1 MRTKAWAI
9 DVYGLR
15 EAHRRSVLARLR
27 DAHRLYVSPLTWFP
41 GQPARTGNG
50 KSSRRGTARAS
61 GNLTHIGR
69 DPGHSRSVE
78 AGEMHATLHALHQ
91 RGMLIV
97 EKDHE
102 CDPHLVA
109 AVESSWKDAGLIGR
123 PTNETL
129 AAILTADRLGMDL
142 VTEDTDVHKL
152 AGNWQVPTMTVS
164 DLASSLAA

>member
-1 MRTKAWAI
+1 MRMKAWAI
-9 DVYGLR
+9 DTYGLR
-15 EAHRRSVLARLR
+15 EAHRRSVLGRLR
-27 DAHRLYVSPLTWFP
+27 DAHRLHVSPLTWLP
-41 GQPARTGNG
+41 SEAARTGNG
-50 KSSRRGTARAS
+50 KSSRLGTASTA
-61 GNLTHIGR
+61 GNLTFIGR
-69 DPGHSRSVE
+69 DPGHSRGAE

-97 EKDHE
+97 EEDHE

-129 AAILTADRLGMDL
+129 TAILTADRLGMDL

-152 AGNWQVPTMTVS
+152 AGHWQVQTMTVS

>member
-1 MRTKAWAI
+1 MRMKAWAI

-41 GQPARTGNG
+41 SQPARTGNG
-50 KSSRRGTARAS
+50 KSPRRATRRAS
-61 GNLTHIGR
+61 GNLALVGR
-69 DPGHSRSVE
+69 DPSRARGAE

-91 RGMLIV
+91 RGMLVV
-97 EKDHE
+97 EEDHE

-109 AVESSWKDAGLIGR
+109 TVETSWKDAGLIGR
-123 PTNETL
+123 PTDETL
-129 AAILTADRLGMDL
+129 TAILTAGRLGMDL
-142 VTEDTDVHKL
+142 VTEDTDVHRL
-152 AGNWQVPTMTVS
+152 AGHWEVQTMTVS

>member
-1 MRTKAWAI
+1 MRMKAWAI

-50 KSSRRGTARAS
+50 KSPRRATRRAS
-61 GNLTHIGR
+61 GNLALVGR
-69 DPGHSRSVE
+69 DPSRARGAE

-91 RGMLIV
+91 RGMLVV
-97 EKDHE
+97 EEDHE

-109 AVESSWKDAGLIGR
+109 TVETSWKDAGLIGR
-123 PTNETL
+123 PTDETL
-129 AAILTADRLGMDL
+129 TAILTAGRLGMDL
-142 VTEDTDVHKL
+142 VTEDTDVHRL
-152 AGNWQVPTMTVS
+152 AGHWEVQTMTVS

>member
-1 MRTKAWAI
+1 MRMKAWAI

-15 EAHRRSVLARLR
+15 EAHRRSVLGRLR

-50 KSSRRGTARAS
+50 KASRRAARRAS
-61 GNLTHIGR
+61 GNLTLVGR
-69 DPGHSRSVE
+69 DQDRARGAQ

-91 RGMLIV
+91 RAVLV
-97 EKDHE
+97 VDEDHE

-123 PTNETL
+123 PTDETL
-129 AAILTADRLGMDL
+129 SAILTAGRLGMDL
-142 VTEDTDVHKL
+142 VTEDTDVHRL
-152 AGNWQVPTMTVS
+152 AGHWQVQTMTVS

>member
-1 MRTKAWAI
+1 MKAWAI

-15 EAHRRSVLARLR
+15 EAHRRSVLGRLR

-41 GQPARTGNG
+41 GQPARTGKG
-50 KSSRRGTARAS
+50 KSSRRVARRAS
-61 GNLTHIGR
+61 DNLALVGR
-69 DPGHSRSVE
+69 DPGRARGAQ

-97 EKDHE
+97 EDDHE
-102 CDPHLVA
+102 CDLHLVA
-109 AVESSWKDAGLIGR
+109 AVESSWNDAGLIGR
-123 PTNETL
+123 PTDETL
-129 AAILTADRLGMDL
+129 TAILTADRLGIDL

-152 AGNWQVPTMTVS
+152 AGHWQVQTMTVS